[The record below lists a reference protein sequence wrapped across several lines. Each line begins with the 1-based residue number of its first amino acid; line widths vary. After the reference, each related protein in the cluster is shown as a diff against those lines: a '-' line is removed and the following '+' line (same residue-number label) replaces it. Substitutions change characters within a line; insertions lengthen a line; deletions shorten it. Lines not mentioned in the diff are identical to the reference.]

1 MSVITTILVY
11 VIIPAAIIALVSI
24 VVFAGSDRGKP
35 SRRYRPGRPYEFPPM
50 WFLARP
56 ERTAAAGH
64 GGHAPAIERGL
75 VIEDSSG
82 APVRPGPTGGASDKW

>member
-11 VIIPAAIIALVSI
+11 VIIPAAVIGTVAVI
-24 VVFAGSDRGKP
+24 VFAGSDKGKP
-35 SRRYRPGRPYEFPPM
+35 SKRYRPGRPYEFAPM
-50 WFLARP
+50 WFMASP
-56 ERTAAAGH
+56 AKAVAAGH
-64 GGHAPAIERGL
+64 GHETPAIERGL